1 MIGKTITLVVYT
13 NFLALISS
21 SGGVRDSTK
30 ILVEV
35 KLIFLG
41 LFLDQ
46 LLFECVGGC
55 CEVF

>member
-1 MIGKTITLVVYT
+1 MLVVYT